1 MTHILLGIF
10 LSLTVAASDTSTVNR
25 YIREATEWMDS
36 KPDTSLYLAE
46 TALELSRRIGYL
58 EGEAQA
64 LSRQGIALHVTGRSE
79 GFDQLTAAKDLFQ
92 KIGNE
97 VQYAWTMINLANFH
111 IDKGDYVTST
121 ELLQSALETF
131 TRLGL
136 TQGMSGA
143 LLNLGEIR
151 MTLGQLDEAM
161 DLAQRSLALY
171 ESLEHLRGRSLA
183 LSLIGTLHV
192 RQGQPKTAIPLL
204 DEALKIAESRQDY
217 RMMGSVTELL
227 GMANEQM
234 GNYESALSRF
244 RESLELRNL
253 IDDRI
258 SRVDSYTGIAR
269 ILFRMGSTA
278 DALDMVTQAFEESS
292 AQNLPKSMAESARL
306 LYEIHK
312 TSGDLPTALRYL
324 EIYQSINSELLSAEK
339 ATAIA
344 NLEAVAELQRKK
356 EQIDFLTN
364 QRWLER
370 VILAIVLMLLGLTVV
385 FVIWIQR
392 ERQRVMSLANKLK
405 DVGAQKD
412 RILSIISHDLRGPLA
427 SLSSVIELLDM
438 DLLSPDDWKELKPS
452 LIRQFNG
459 TDETLQDLLTWAKSQ
474 FEGVGMSAERRDKLF
489 EGSGHTTLGTSGES
503 GSGLGLVF
511 VRDLVQRNGGRISVE
526 STEGKGSVFTVALP
540 MG

>member
-1 MTHILLGIF
+1 
-10 LSLTVAASDTSTVNR
+10 
-25 YIREATEWMDS
+25 
-36 KPDTSLYLAE
+36 
-46 TALELSRRIGYL
+46 
-58 EGEAQA
+58 
-64 LSRQGIALHVTGRSE
+64 
-79 GFDQLTAAKDLFQ
+79 
-92 KIGNE
+92 
-97 VQYAWTMINLANFH
+97 
-111 IDKGDYVTST
+111 
-121 ELLQSALETF
+121 
-131 TRLGL
+131 
-136 TQGMSGA
+136 
-143 LLNLGEIR
+143 
-151 MTLGQLDEAM
+151 
-161 DLAQRSLALY
+161 
-171 ESLEHLRGRSLA
+171 
-183 LSLIGTLHV
+183 
-192 RQGQPKTAIPLL
+192 
-204 DEALKIAESRQDY
+204 
-217 RMMGSVTELL
+217 
-227 GMANEQM
+227 
-234 GNYESALSRF
+234 
-244 RESLELRNL
+244 
-253 IDDRI
+253 
-258 SRVDSYTGIAR
+258 
-269 ILFRMGSTA
+269 
-278 DALDMVTQAFEESS
+278 
-292 AQNLPKSMAESARL
+292 MAESARL